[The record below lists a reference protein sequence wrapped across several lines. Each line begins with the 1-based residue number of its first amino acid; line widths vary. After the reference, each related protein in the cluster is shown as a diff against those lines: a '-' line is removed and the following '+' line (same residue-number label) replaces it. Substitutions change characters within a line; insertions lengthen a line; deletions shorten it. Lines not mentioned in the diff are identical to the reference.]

1 MSAQILYRCAVCQ
14 WVKRIS
20 QANAKGLIAAIRFS
34 FPTGGKE
41 VGLYEINGV
50 ALAGLR
56 FERCQKKQVSDRL
69 GTRCVSAPLI
79 EQFLLPGLHFFE
91 VALLDVTVSPYAV
104 DQ

>member
-1 MSAQILYRCAVCQ
+1 MT
-14 WVKRIS
+14 
-20 QANAKGLIAAIRFS
+20 AAIRFS

-41 VGLYEINGV
+41 VGLSDINGV

-69 GTRCVSAPLI
+69 GTRCVSAPVI
-79 EQFLLPGLHFFE
+79 EQLLLPGLHFLD

-104 DQ
+104 GQ